1 MAIWEKQVGM
11 VANAS
16 STLQVPWSVLG
27 AVVTQ
32 PSARGLRVSKPT
44 RFKYAL
50 VCQVLKGF

>member
-16 STLQVPWSVLG
+16 STLQGPWSVLG

>member
-1 MAIWEKQVGM
+1 MGKAGGDGGKC
-11 VANAS
+11 
-16 STLQVPWSVLG
+16 LQHTSGTVEWLG

-44 RFKYAL
+44 RFKYTL

>member
-1 MAIWEKQVGM
+1 MGKEVGM

-16 STLQVPWSVLG
+16 STLQGPWSVLG

-32 PSARGLRVSKPT
+32 SSARLRVSKPT
-44 RFKYAL
+44 HFKYVL

>member
-1 MAIWEKQVGM
+1 MAIWERQVGM

-16 STLQVPWSVLG
+16 STLQGPWSVLG

-32 PSARGLRVSKPT
+32 PSARLRVSEPT